1 VVVRLHLLA
10 RLLLLLL
17 LEPRIQLFEHFSRQ
31 IVEVTVYYGLY
42 ERVVEVEVVVR
53 VDPEL
58 GLDSRKIR
66 IVPQLYFGLDLDTDV
81 VSIVKAQPMNFWIFI
96 MIIRIAIT

>member
-1 VVVRLHLLA
+1 MVVRLHLLA
-10 RLLLLLL
+10 RFLLLLLL
-17 LEPRIQLFEHFSRQ
+17 KPRIQLFEHFSRQ
-31 IVEVTVYYGLY
+31 IVKITVYYGLY

-66 IVPQLYFGLDLDTDV
+66 IVP
-81 VSIVKAQPMNFWIFI
+81 
-96 MIIRIAIT
+96 